1 MKFVKG
7 FCLLALLCF
16 HVSGYVLDYTKD
28 PNEEKTVVLLVFSGL
43 KSSILFE
50 HNMPALEKFV
60 EDGVFATGMKHAFQ
74 TETLPSLHTLVTGRY
89 PERHGMLSNKMKDL
103 RDMKSF
109 DVSNRDEK
117 WWNAVEPI
125 WITNEKT
132 NKSKSA
138 LCFWPGYNVVF
149 SGIKA
154 TYSCELEKN
163 GTKFRDPFKEIM
175 LHSALS
181 QPFMP
186 MEDRIVKVIEWLSM
200 PQPPK
205 FIAVY
210 FEEPFAS
217 AIAHG
222 AASKETLLA
231 VMKVDALVAKLQE
244 DLSAFKLLE
253 KINVVITSDA
263 AAIDIVDNQKIY
275 LEDYLDDKLKTAYDV
290 IDDGPIM
297 TILPKN
303 MADNNILFNRW
314 NSSHQHMKVYK
325 KEHLPERLHFSNVNR
340 TMPLILV
347 ADKGWRILPRRINDP
362 NDKRKAAIGY
372 SADNVETQ
380 TLFIAHGPAFRRGV
394 RLDRIDSVDIY
405 EILCSALRLEPNNHD
420 GSGYILSNV
429 IAKQDKWYWHIAKTI
444 AESNEGLVGIII
456 LLVVL
461 LFAVLYLIIHGL
473 YKASSRCACCER
485 GDGKDK
491 KKSKGQSYEYSG
503 TMNEGKMHLLG
514 NDDDDDD
521 LSGSE
526 LDEDS
531 EINCYEVKY
540 AHP

>member
-1 MKFVKG
+1 MKLVFG
-7 FCLLALLCF
+7 FGLLTLF
-16 HVSGYVLDYTKD
+16 HLHVFGYVLDYTKD

-43 KSSILFE
+43 KSDVLSQ
-50 HNMPALEKFV
+50 HNMPALEKFAK
-60 EDGVFATGMKHAFQ
+60 DGVFATGLKQAFQ
-74 TETLPSLHTLVTGRY
+74 TETLPALQTLVTGRY

-103 RDMKSF
+103 RNMKSF

-125 WITNEKT
+125 WITHEKA

-154 TYSCELEKN
+154 TYTCELEKN
-163 GTKFRDPFKEIM
+163 GTTLRDPFKEIM
-175 LHSALS
+175 LHSSLR
-181 QPFMP
+181 QPFMS
-186 MEDRIVKVIEWLSM
+186 MEDRITKVVEWLSM
-200 PQPPK
+200 PQAPK

-217 AIAHG
+217 ALMHG
-222 AASKETLLA
+222 VNSQETLSA
-231 VMKVDALVAKLQE
+231 ITNINTLVTKLQE
-244 DLSAFKLLE
+244 DLTAFKLLE

-263 AAIDIVDNQKIY
+263 AAIDIEDNLKIY
-275 LEDYLDDKLKTAYDV
+275 LEDYLDDTLKTAYDV

-303 MADNNILFNRW
+303 MADSDVLFNRW
-314 NSSHQHMKVYK
+314 NGSHQHMKVYK
-325 KEHLPERLHFSNVNR
+325 KEHLPDRLHFSNRNR

-362 NDKRKAAIGY
+362 NDIRKAFIGY
-372 SADNVETQ
+372 PADISETE
-380 TLFIAHGPAFRRGV
+380 TLLIAHGPAFKKGV
-394 RLDRIDSVDIY
+394 RLDQVDSVDVY
-405 EILCSALRLEPNNHD
+405 EILCSALRLEPNDHD

-444 AESNEGLVGIII
+444 VESNEGLTGVII
-456 LLVVL
+456 LLIIL
-461 LFAVLYLIIHGL
+461 LFAALYLIIHGL
-473 YKASSRCACCER
+473 YKASSRCVCCYRDEA
-485 GDGKDK
+485 KSK
-491 KKSKGQSYEYSG
+491 KKSKSQSYEYSG

-514 NDDDDDD
+514 NNDEDDD

-526 LDEDS
+526 LDEDG